1 MADKTKNT
9 YATAS
14 YVLGWCSI
22 VAWLI
27 PLVGFPVTIVGIIM
41 GVKGQRSELE
51 SKAKTGLFLNIV
63 FLVVTA
69 LNSAVGMFMGLGVF

>member
-9 YATAS
+9 YAAVS

-22 VAWLI
+22 VAWFI
-27 PLVGFPVTIVGIIM
+27 PLVGFPVTIVGIVM
-41 GVKGQRSELE
+41 GIKGQDSQLQ
-51 SKAKTGLFLNIV
+51 SKAKTGLVLNIV

-69 LNSAVGMFMGLGVF
+69 INSALGVFIALDMI

>member
-9 YATAS
+9 YATVS

-22 VAWLI
+22 IAWFI

-41 GVKGQRSELE
+41 GLKGQDSQLQ
-51 SKAKTGLFLNIV
+51 SKAKTGLILNIV

-69 LNSAVGMFMGLGVF
+69 LNSALGIFLALG